1 MTLSAR
7 LDETISATRLLDHDF
22 YRAWVAGELTEDDM
36 RGYARSYFAHV
47 LAFPRYV
54 SGVHSQCESLDER
67 KALLDNLVDEES
79 GDEHHPELWL
89 RFAEGLGESRD
100 AVENCRDA
108 ATEKL
113 VDTFLGRIRSSY
125 AEGLGALYAYESQIP
140 EIAETK
146 VGSLRE
152 SYGIADERTLAFFE
166 VHAKA
171 DVYHS
176 RALREQIDGLSP
188 AQGELA
194 EAAAAECAQGL
205 WAFLSELERRRTAAT
220 VPAVPLPA

>member
-1 MTLSAR
+1 MTFSAR
-7 LDETISATRLLDHDF
+7 LDETIATTRLLDHAF

-36 RGYARSYFAHV
+36 RGYAKSYFAHV

-54 SGVHSQCESLDER
+54 SGVHTQCDDLIAR
-67 KALLDNLVDEES
+67 KALLDNLVDEEA

-89 RFAEGLGESRD
+89 RFAEGVGESRE
-100 AVENCRDA
+100 AVESCRDA

-113 VDTFLGRIRSSY
+113 IDTFLGRIRSSY

-146 VGSLRE
+146 VRSLRE
-152 SYGIADERTLAFFE
+152 SYDITDERTLAFFK

-176 RALREQIDGLSP
+176 QTLREQIDGLTP
-188 AQGELA
+188 EQGERA
-194 EAAAAECAQGL
+194 EAAARECARGL
-205 WAFLSELERRRTAAT
+205 WGFLSELERRRTAAE
-220 VPAVPLPA
+220 PEAVALSA

>member
-1 MTLSAR
+1 MALSAR
-7 LDETISATRLLDHDF
+7 LDKTIAATRLLDHAF

-36 RGYARSYFAHV
+36 RGYAKSYFAHV

-54 SGVHSQCESLDER
+54 SGVHTQCDDLVAR
-67 KALLDNLVDEES
+67 KSLLDNLVDEEA

-89 RFAEGLGESRD
+89 RFAEGLGESRE
-100 AVENCRDA
+100 AVEGCQDA

-113 VDTFLGRIRSSY
+113 IDTFLGRIRSSY

-146 VGSLRE
+146 VNSLRDT
-152 SYGIADERTLAFFE
+152 YAITDERTLAFFK

-176 RALREQIDGLSP
+176 RTLRNQIDGLTP
-188 AQGELA
+188 EQGEQA
-194 EAAAAECAQGL
+194 EAAASECAQGL
-205 WAFLSELERRRTAAT
+205 WSFLSELERRRTAKEPETAT
-220 VPAVPLPA
+220 LSA

>member
-1 MTLSAR
+1 MTFSAR
-7 LDETISATRLLDHDF
+7 LDETIAATRLLDHPY

-36 RGYARSYFAHV
+36 RGYAKSYFAHV

-54 SGVHSQCESLDER
+54 SGVHTQCDDLAAR

-89 RFAEGLGESRD
+89 RFAEGLGASRE
-100 AVENCRDA
+100 AVEECRDA
-108 ATEKL
+108 ATEQL
-113 VDTFLGRIRSSY
+113 IDTFLGRIRGSY

-146 VGSLRE
+146 VGSLRDT
-152 SYGIADERTLAFFE
+152 YDITDERTLAFFR

-176 RALREQIDGLSP
+176 RTLREQIDGLTP
-188 AQGELA
+188 EQGEQA
-194 EAAAAECAQGL
+194 EAAASECAQGL
-205 WAFLSELERRRTAAT
+205 WDFLSELDRRRTAVEPEA
-220 VPAVPLPA
+220 VPASG

>member
-7 LDETISATRLLDHDF
+7 LDETISATRLLDHAF

-54 SGVHSQCESLDER
+54 SGVHSQCEDLDAR
-67 KALLDNLVDEES
+67 KALLDNLVDEEA

-89 RFAEGLGESRD
+89 RFAEGMGESRK
-100 AVENCRDA
+100 AVEDTRDA

-113 VDTFLGRIRSSY
+113 ISTFLGRIRSSY

-146 VGSLRE
+146 VSSLRE
-152 SYGIADERTLAFFE
+152 SYDISDERTLSFFD

-176 RALREQIDGLSP
+176 RALRAQIDGLTP
-188 AQGELA
+188 DEGEQA
-194 EAAAAECAQGL
+194 EAAASECARGL
-205 WAFLSELERRRTAAT
+205 WEFLSELERRRTAEGAQ
-220 VPAVPLPA
+220 AAPLLA

>member
-7 LDETISATRLLDHDF
+7 LDKTISATRLLDHAY
-22 YRAWVAGELTEDDM
+22 YRAWVAGELTEEDM
-36 RGYARSYFAHV
+36 RGYAKSYFAHV

-54 SGVHSQCESLDER
+54 SGVHTQCDDLDAR
-67 KALLDNLVDEES
+67 RALLDNLVDEES

-89 RFAEGLGESRD
+89 RFAEGMGASRE

-113 VDTFLGRIRSSY
+113 IDTFLGRIRGSY

-146 VGSLRE
+146 VSSLRE
-152 SYGIADERTLAFFE
+152 SYDVSDERTLAFFK

-176 RALREQIDGLSP
+176 RTLREQLDGLSP
-188 AQGELA
+188 EDGELA
-194 EAAAAECAQGL
+194 EAATRECARGL
-205 WAFLSELERRRTAAT
+205 WDFLSELERRRTAEEPVRAT
-220 VPAVPLPA
+220 LSA

>member
-7 LDETISATRLLDHDF
+7 LDETIAASRLLDHPY

-36 RGYARSYFAHV
+36 RGYAKSYFAHV

-54 SGVHSQCESLDER
+54 SGVHSQCDDLMAR

-89 RFAEGLGESRD
+89 RFAEGLGESRE
-100 AVENCRDA
+100 AVEGCRDA

-113 VDTFLGRIRSSY
+113 IDTFLGRIRSSY

-146 VGSLRE
+146 VSSLRE
-152 SYGIADERTLAFFE
+152 SYDITDERTLSFFN

-176 RALREQIDGLSP
+176 GALREQIDGLTP
-188 AQGELA
+188 EQGELA
-194 EAAAAECAQGL
+194 DAATSECAQGL
-205 WAFLSELERRRTAAT
+205 WGFLSELERRRTAA
-220 VPAVPLPA
+220 PLPA

>member
-7 LDETISATRLLDHDF
+7 LDETISATRLLDHAY

-54 SGVHSQCESLDER
+54 SGVHSQCEDLDAR
-67 KALLDNLVDEES
+67 RALLDNLVDEES

-89 RFAEGLGESRD
+89 RFAEGLGESRE
-100 AVENCRDA
+100 AVQGCRDA
-108 ATEKL
+108 ATAKL
-113 VDTFLGRIRSSY
+113 IDTFLGRIRSSY

-146 VGSLRE
+146 VSSLSE
-152 SYGIADERTLAFFE
+152 TYEITDERTLAFFK

-176 RALREQIDGLSP
+176 RTLREQIDGLTTE
-188 AQGELA
+188 QGEQA
-194 EAAAAECAQGL
+194 DAAASECARGL
-205 WAFLSELERRRTAAT
+205 WEFLGELERRRTANE
-220 VPAVPLPA
+220 VQAVPLPA

>member
-7 LDETISATRLLDHDF
+7 LDDTISRTRLLDHAY

-36 RGYARSYFAHV
+36 RGYAKSYFAHV

-54 SGVHSQCESLDER
+54 SGVHSQCEDLDAR
-67 KALLDNLVDEES
+67 RALLDNLVDEES

-89 RFAEGLGESRD
+89 RFAEGLGESRE
-100 AVENCRDA
+100 AVEGCRDA
-108 ATEKL
+108 ATAKL
-113 VDTFLGRIRSSY
+113 IDTFLGRIRSSY

-146 VGSLRE
+146 VSSLSE
-152 SYGIADERTLAFFE
+152 TYDITDERTLAFFK

-176 RALREQIDGLSP
+176 RTLREQIDGLTTE
-188 AQGELA
+188 QGEQA
-194 EAAAAECAQGL
+194 EAAASECARGL
-205 WAFLSELERRRTAAT
+205 WEFLSELERRRTADE
-220 VPAVPLPA
+220 VQAVPLPA

>member
-54 SGVHSQCESLDER
+54 SGVHSQCENLDAR

-89 RFAEGLGESRD
+89 RFAEGLGESRK
-100 AVENCRDA
+100 AVEDTRDA
-108 ATEKL
+108 ATRKL
-113 VDTFLGRIRSSY
+113 IDTFLGRIRSSY

-146 VGSLRE
+146 VSSLRD
-152 SYGIADERTLAFFE
+152 SYDITDERTLSFFK

-176 RALREQIDGLSP
+176 CALRDQIDGLTP
-188 AQGELA
+188 EQGELA
-194 EAAAAECAQGL
+194 EAAASECAQGL
-205 WAFLSELERRRTAAT
+205 WEFLSELERRRTADETQA
-220 VPAVPLPA
+220 A

>member
-7 LDETISATRLLDHDF
+7 LDETISAKRLLDHAF

-36 RGYARSYFAHV
+36 RGYAKSYFAHV

-54 SGVHSQCESLDER
+54 SGVHSQCEDLGAR
-67 KALLDNLVDEES
+67 KALLDNLVDEEA

-89 RFAEGLGESRD
+89 RFAEGLGESRE
-100 AVENCRDA
+100 AVEDTRDA

-113 VDTFLGRIRSSY
+113 IGTFLGRIRSSY

-146 VGSLRE
+146 VSSLRE
-152 SYGIADERTLAFFE
+152 TYDITDERTLAFFK
-166 VHAKA
+166 VHARA

-176 RALREQIDGLSP
+176 RTLREQIDGLTP
-188 AQGELA
+188 QEGEQA
-194 EAAAAECAQGL
+194 EAAASECAQGL
-205 WAFLSELERRRTAAT
+205 WNFLSELERRRTAEETEVA
-220 VPAVPLPA
+220 